1 VATALLTPCGSFDK
15 AASEALIDRSKAKDS
30 FYSFVHGRSY
40 GWSLEQVVYGTS
52 PSFDDVFAPGAPE
65 LTFREQ
71 FDQQLSIAYL
81 GSSKKGYEVA

>member
-1 VATALLTPCGSFDK
+1 
-15 AASEALIDRSKAKDS
+15 
-30 FYSFVHGRSY
+30 
-40 GWSLEQVVYGTS
+40 VVYGIS

-81 GSSKKGYEVA
+81 GSPKKGYEVA

>member
-1 VATALLTPCGSFDK
+1 
-15 AASEALIDRSKAKDS
+15 
-30 FYSFVHGRSY
+30 
-40 GWSLEQVVYGTS
+40 
-52 PSFDDVFAPGAPE
+52 VFAPGAPE